1 MAETSKA
8 DNRRAKTRARV
19 AKYRQRKRD
28 AGLVPFNALVPSD
41 VLAEFIILAKA
52 CRENPDYYP
61 AAVRD
66 RTNGRM
72 ISLNN
77 VQPKRGKDEQSN

>member
-1 MAETSKA
+1 MSDADRAAKRKA
-8 DNRRAKTRARV
+8 LTNARV
-19 AKYRQRKRD
+19 EKYRQRKRE
-28 AGLVPFNALVPSD
+28 AGLVPFNAMIPED
-41 VLAEFIILAKA
+41 VKAEFIILAKA
-52 CRENPDYYP
+52 CRENSDYYP

-77 VQPKRGKDEQSN
+77 VQPKKDK